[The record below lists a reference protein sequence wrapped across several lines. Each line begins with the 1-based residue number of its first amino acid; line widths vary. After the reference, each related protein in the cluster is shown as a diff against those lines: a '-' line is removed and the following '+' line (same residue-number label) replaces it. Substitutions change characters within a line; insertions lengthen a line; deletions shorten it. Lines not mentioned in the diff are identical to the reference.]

1 MPRPKHGDEPSKGK
15 TRSMMR
21 EITLRAL
28 GGAAGRLIASGV
40 RELFSWLP
48 F

>member
-1 MPRPKHGDEPSKGK
+1 MPRPVHGDKPSKGK
-15 TRSMMR
+15 ARSVIG
-21 EITLRAL
+21 EITIRAL

-40 RELFSWLP
+40 RELFSCLP